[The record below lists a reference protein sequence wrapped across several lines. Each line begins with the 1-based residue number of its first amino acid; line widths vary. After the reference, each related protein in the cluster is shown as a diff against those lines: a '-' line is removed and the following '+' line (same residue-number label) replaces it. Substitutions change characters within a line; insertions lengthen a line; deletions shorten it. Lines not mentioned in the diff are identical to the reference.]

1 MRSMPSLV
9 SEEFNPF
16 VVLNTVCGFML
27 DYVGIRVHVK
37 CEDPESTELERHIV
51 VWMFC
56 GDERYRFL
64 LYNPNCGFFYDT
76 TQMFVLFLETYLE
89 AVSAKKPS
97 WNKPLLT
104 ECLLSPQMKC
114 IAEEIDRFL
123 RGESNFSEY
132 GLKIKLDMLGVF
144 KLQNRY
150 NTYSQLRTDRRSVR
164 LPGLTPDVRTVDK
177 PGWHLFL
184 VLYAAFQSASKTRQS
199 DARNLHPMR
208 TQPCGYPSGNPSGT
222 FPLHNVFTA
231 FFKNTLTFMSQML

>member
-16 VVLNTVCGFML
+16 VVLNTACGFML

-150 NTYSQLRTDRRSVR
+150 NTYSQLRTD
-164 LPGLTPDVRTVDK
+164 
-177 PGWHLFL
+177 
-184 VLYAAFQSASKTRQS
+184 
-199 DARNLHPMR
+199 
-208 TQPCGYPSGNPSGT
+208 
-222 FPLHNVFTA
+222 
-231 FFKNTLTFMSQML
+231 